1 MSDLIKLDKE
11 YKDWL
16 IEISNK
22 FRRSQIKASI
32 KVNSELL
39 KFYWSLG
46 KDIVSKQCENKWGSG
61 FFTNFSRDL
70 NAEIPDAKSFS
81 VTNLKYM
88 KYFYELYAPL
98 LIRPQ
103 VGDGELQQETVR
115 PQVGDFENEFIFCI
129 PWGHTKL
136 IIDRCKNCVEKA
148 LFYTKKTIENNWS
161 RAVLLNFLDTDLYER
176 QGKAITNFSETLP
189 AIQGELAQQLTKDP
203 YNFDFLTLSERYN
216 EKELKDALMDNIT
229 KFLLELGNGFA
240 FVGREVRL
248 EVGETEKFIDMLFY
262 NIKLH
267 CYVVL
272 EVKVSEFDSSYAGQL
287 STYVVAVNH
296 QLKGPEDKP
305 TIGLLVCKSLDKV
318 EAQYALEATSQ
329 PIGVSGYELYK
340 LIPENFKGSL
350 PSIEEIE
357 AELEKLRIER

>member
-1 MSDLIKLDKE
+1 MNEIIDLE
-11 YKDWL
+11 YKNWIYDL
-16 IEISNK
+16 K
-22 FRRSQIKASI
+22 KRYKTSQIKAAL

-46 KDIVSKQCENKWGSG
+46 KDIVSKQCENKWGSS
-61 FFTNFSRDL
+61 FFTNLSRDL
-70 NAEIPDAKSFS
+70 KIELPDVKGFS
-81 VTNLKYM
+81 VTNLGYIKR
-88 KYFYELYAPL
+88 FYQCFS
-98 LIRPQ
+98 IHPQ
-103 VGDGELQQETVR
+103 LGGELKDYYLEK
-115 PQVGDFENEFIFCI
+115 ICSI
-129 PWGHTKL
+129 PWGHIKYIL
-136 IIDRCKNCVEKA
+136 DYCKSNPQKA
-148 LFYTKKTIENNWS
+148 LFYVEKTIENNWS

-176 QGKAITNFSETLP
+176 QGKAVTNFSETLP

-203 YNFDFLTLSERYN
+203 YSFDFLTLRERYN

-340 LIPENFKGSL
+340 LIPENFKGTL

-357 AELEKLRIER
+357 AELDGFKNKSV